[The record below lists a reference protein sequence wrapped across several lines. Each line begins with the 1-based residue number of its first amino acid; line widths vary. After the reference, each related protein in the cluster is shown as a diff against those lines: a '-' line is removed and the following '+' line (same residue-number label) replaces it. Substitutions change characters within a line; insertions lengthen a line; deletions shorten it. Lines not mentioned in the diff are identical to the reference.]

1 MRQVSDVER
10 IVVRVIAEAY
20 EGQLRPLE
28 VIAQD
33 QRIPVKRILSA
44 QPIKSR
50 KDYDGETG
58 VRYIIRTDHRD
69 FVLVYN
75 QHWWIEV

>member
-1 MRQVSDVER
+1 MSDVER

-50 KDYDGETG
+50 KDYDEETG
-58 VRYIIRTDHRD
+58 MRYIIRTDHRD

>member
-1 MRQVSDVER
+1 MER
-10 IVVRVIAEAY
+10 IIVRVIAEAY
-20 EGQLRPLE
+20 EGQFRPLE

-44 QPIKSR
+44 QPIQTR

-58 VRYIIRTDHRD
+58 MRYIIRTDHRD
-69 FVLVYN
+69 FVLVHD
-75 QHWWIEV
+75 QRWWVEV

>member
-1 MRQVSDVER
+1 MNDVER
-10 IVVRVIAEAY
+10 IVVKVIAEAY

-28 VIAQD
+28 LIAQD

-44 QPIKSR
+44 QPIKAR
-50 KDYDGETG
+50 KDYDEETG
-58 VRYIIRTDHRD
+58 MRYIIRTDHRD

>member
-1 MRQVSDVER
+1 MSNVER
-10 IVVRVIAEAY
+10 IMVRVIAEAY

-50 KDYDGETG
+50 KDYDGATG

>member
-1 MRQVSDVER
+1 MER
-10 IVVRVIAEAY
+10 IIVRVIADAY
-20 EGQLRPLE
+20 EGQFRPLE

-44 QPIKSR
+44 QPIQTR

-58 VRYIIRTDHRD
+58 MRYIIRTDHRD
-69 FVLVYN
+69 FVLVHD
-75 QHWWIEV
+75 QRWWVEV

>member
-1 MRQVSDVER
+1 MER
-10 IVVRVIAEAY
+10 IIVRVIAEAY